1 MLDSYLVLLPSLGS
15 RLRPSTS
22 ARTRRKQRSA
32 RVKALCGVCESVLS
46 PILRSDDA
54 SWEAHKAAVH
64 DVTAVLEVNK
74 EVGTWLLRQDDQ
86 QRERDD
92 MTTHLLM

>member
-1 MLDSYLVLLPSLGS
+1 MFSVGDIRPILQDLVLHS
-15 RLRPSTS
+15 RT
-22 ARTRRKQRSA
+22 ARRGTLASESE
-32 RVKALCGVCESVLS
+32 GVCESVLS